1 MRVPGG
7 RFGVRFA
14 QPVVS
19 TGVVLAS
26 PPVSKTFPF
35 ESARQ
40 TASALTE
47 RLGGPFAAAVV
58 WGTGWGEAT
67 TALGE
72 ELAAVGYDDLPH
84 VPVPGVG
91 GHAGRAVAVALA
103 DGQRVLVLEGRS
115 HLYEG
120 RTANEVAHA
129 VRSAVLAGAATV
141 VLTNAAGGINPLYRV
156 GQGVLIAD
164 HINVTAQSSLTGP
177 LPPPDLPGR
186 FVDLTDLYS
195 ARLRAAARQVDS
207 TLSEGVYVGL
217 VGPHFETPAEIRL
230 FAGWGA
236 DLVGMSTVLE
246 AIAARH
252 LGAEVLGLSLVT
264 NVAAGLPGA
273 DLSHDAVLSAA
284 RASAAAL
291 GALLSKVLV
300 AAAQGTAK

>member
-1 MRVPGG
+1 MRKQGCLCSE
-7 RFGVRFA
+7 A
-14 QPVVS
+14 
-19 TGVVLAS
+19 VLAS
-26 PPVSKTFPF
+26 TAVSDTSPF
-35 ESARQ
+35 DLARQ
-40 TASALTE
+40 TAAALTE

-58 WGTGWGEAT
+58 WGTGWGAAT
-67 TALGE
+67 SALGD
-72 ELAAVGYDDLPH
+72 ELAVVGYDELPN

-91 GHAGRAVAVALA
+91 GHAGRAVAVSLA

-120 RTANEVAHA
+120 RSSNEVSHA
-129 VRSAVLAGAATV
+129 VRSAVLAGAGTV
-141 VLTNAAGGINPLYRV
+141 VLTNAAGGINPAYRV

-164 HINVTAQSSLTGP
+164 HINITGLSSLTGP
-177 LPPPDLPGR
+177 LPPADLPGR

-195 ARLRAAARQVDS
+195 ARLRAAARAVDPG
-207 TLSEGVYVGL
+207 LVEGVYVGL

-273 DLSHDAVLSAA
+273 DLSHDAVLNAA
-284 RASAAAL
+284 RASAASL
-291 GALLSKVLV
+291 GALLGRVL
-300 AAAQGTAK
+300 AAAAPGWAR